1 MEEKLVFA
9 IRDDYVGSH
18 VTGIPTPIG
27 NYNNIMCGGE
37 DGGCRPLGFLL
48 GLPFAFISLLLSLA
62 GVVLWILGCI
72 VTCVC
77 PCCVCVTWIVDVA
90 VALIKA
96 PFSIIVCFTD
106 KIPC

>member
-1 MEEKLVFA
+1 
-9 IRDDYVGSH
+9 
-18 VTGIPTPIG
+18 
-27 NYNNIMCGGE
+27 MCGGE